1 VRELNVNWAGVE
13 VVLHMRSQLIE
24 MRRQLSELAQIVRRV
39 QDEQRDPR

>member
-1 VRELNVNWAGVE
+1 
-13 VVLHMRSQLIE
+13 MRSQLIE